1 MTLSI
6 GALTAGLAGALI
18 AAGLVLIAGGL
29 RRRERPPAR
38 PVTVRPLARLT
49 GLLGRRV
56 PLAALA
62 GVVTAALTRWPVA
75 AIGAAALVLAWPA
88 LFGGVAAEKRAIARL
103 EALRMW
109 TESLRDTIA
118 GAAGLEQAIPATVP
132 GAQPVLHEPLRRLE
146 ARLHTR
152 TGAEQALREF
162 ADELNDP
169 SADLLIAPL
178 ILNAQLQGRG
188 LKAVLTSL
196 VDNARE
202 QAAMRNRVLAQR
214 AGTRRGT
221 QIIAAVTVVAVI
233 GLAVFNPSFV
243 APYGT
248 PVGQLVLLVV
258 FGLFALGFAAL
269 RALAGITT
277 PGRFLTKGDGL
288 SDRGWT
294 S

>member
-1 MTLSI
+1 MTLSP
-6 GALTAGLAGALI
+6 GALAAGLAGALI
-18 AAGLVLIAGGL
+18 AAGLVLITSGL
-29 RRRERPPAR
+29 RRRIRPPAR
-38 PVTVRPLARLT
+38 PAAPRPMIRVT

-62 GVVTAALTRWPVA
+62 GVATAVLTRWPVA
-75 AIGAAALVLAWPA
+75 AIGASTLVLSWPA

-132 GAQPVLHEPLRRLE
+132 GAQPILLEPLRRLE

-152 TGAEQALREF
+152 IGTEQALREF

-178 ILNAQLQGRG
+178 ILNAKLQGRG
-188 LKAVLTSL
+188 LRAVLTSL

-202 QAAMRNRVLAQR
+202 QVAMRNRVLAQR

-221 QIIAAVTVVAVI
+221 QIIAAVTVIAVV
-233 GLAVFNPSFV
+233 GLALFNRDFV
-243 APYGT
+243 APYST

-277 PGRFLTKGDGL
+277 PGRFLNRAGATVDP
-288 SDRGWT
+288 GWM